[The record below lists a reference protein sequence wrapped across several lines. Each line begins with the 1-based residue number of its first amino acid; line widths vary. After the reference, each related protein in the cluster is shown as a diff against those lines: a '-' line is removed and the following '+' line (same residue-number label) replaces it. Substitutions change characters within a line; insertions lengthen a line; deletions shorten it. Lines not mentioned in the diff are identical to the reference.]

1 MVQLIPYIKSANQ
14 IRNFVKMTMKRRT
27 KALTSLAFKLQLE

>member
-1 MVQLIPYIKSANQ
+1 MVQLIPHIKSVYQ
-14 IRNFVKMTMKRRT
+14 IRNYVKMTIKRRT